1 MNSIFQFIKFSIVGL
16 SNTIVALGIY
26 YFLLWLNVDYFIA
39 NIVSWVSSV
48 FNSFFWNNRYVFKTE
63 IHWIKSLIKTY
74 IAYSASLVIGLIIM
88 YILIDVMLISK
99 FLAPIFTLFITVPIN
114 FILNKFWTF
123 RTINK
128 YREKKNENH

>member
-1 MNSIFQFIKFSIVGL
+1 M
-16 SNTIVALGIY
+16 
-26 YFLLWLNVDYFIA
+26 
-39 NIVSWVSSV
+39 
-48 FNSFFWNNRYVFKTE
+48 FKTE

-128 YREKKNENH
+128 YREKK

>member
-48 FNSFFWNNRYVFKTE
+48 FNAFFGIIDMCLRQKY
-63 IHWIKSLIKTY
+63 
-74 IAYSASLVIGLIIM
+74 IGLS
-88 YILIDVMLISK
+88 L
-99 FLAPIFTLFITVPIN
+99 
-114 FILNKFWTF
+114 
-123 RTINK
+123 
-128 YREKKNENH
+128 

>member
-1 MNSIFQFIKFSIVGL
+1 
-16 SNTIVALGIY
+16 
-26 YFLLWLNVDYFIA
+26 
-39 NIVSWVSSV
+39 
-48 FNSFFWNNRYVFKTE
+48 
-63 IHWIKSLIKTY
+63 
-74 IAYSASLVIGLIIM
+74 M